1 MKSML
6 GMILQVCE
14 LFFQV
19 KMLTGKVLGTQ
30 YNILQSVIC
39 LKDNNLRVAIDSWYL
54 TYDLLGEFRHLK
66 VLQMCLYL
74 HNLSF

>member
-6 GMILQVCE
+6 GMILQVCD

-30 YNILQSVIC
+30 YNVMQSVIC
-39 LKDNNLRVAIDSWYL
+39 LRDNNLRVGLVLWYL
-54 TYDLLGEFRHLK
+54 TYELLGEFLPLK
-66 VLQMCLYL
+66 SIANVLI
-74 HNLSF
+74 FT

>member
-6 GMILQVCE
+6 GMILQVCD

-30 YNILQSVIC
+30 QNVVQSVIC
-39 LKDNNLRVAIDSWYL
+39 LKDNNLRVAIVLRHL
-54 TYDLLGEFRHLK
+54 TYDLLGEFLPLRSIAN
-66 VLQMCLYL
+66 VLI
-74 HNLSF
+74 FT